1 MAQVAAAA
9 AAVATGP
16 PPSPVQA
23 NATTLTTP
31 ADIDTKMVK
40 IMMKMMNKMTTTG
53 NLGDGNPAGGKTTN
67 QQMAPLPSTKRQRQG
82 YKPNQLT
89 VQQ

>member
-31 ADIDTKMVK
+31 ADIDNKMVK
-40 IMMKMMNKMTTTG
+40 IMMRIMNKMTTTG
-53 NLGDGNPAGGKTTN
+53 NLGGGNPTPWRGITKKHAHGLLDGVGGIKH
-67 QQMAPLPSTKRQRQG
+67 
-82 YKPNQLT
+82 
-89 VQQ
+89 

>member
-9 AAVATGP
+9 VAVATSP

-53 NLGDGNPAGGKTTN
+53 NLGGGNPAGGKTTN
-67 QQMAPLPSTKRQRQG
+67 KWRRSHQPRDKD
-82 YKPNQLT
+82 KDVNQT
-89 VQQ
+89 N